1 MHVRWRYLHK
11 RGVFIKLNDLN
22 RPPANV
28 AVSQWVMLFRILATL
43 SFAVGFDVLLCD
55 GRYTRA
61 VERLAL
67 TVVLHF

>member
-1 MHVRWRYLHK
+1 MPPASVNA
-11 RGVFIKLNDLN
+11 VFFVKLNCSK
-22 RPPANV
+22 RQAANL

-67 TVVLHF
+67 TIALHF

>member
-1 MHVRWRYLHK
+1 MPPGIRK
-11 RGVFIKLNDLN
+11 RRVFRKIELLK
-22 RPPANV
+22 RQPANLT
-28 AVSQWVMLFRILATL
+28 VSQWVMLFRILATL

-67 TVVLHF
+67 TVALHF